1 MMKIEWRRPSG
12 TEKFDDVQM
21 DKFYSARAEYV
32 RYLQTNKIEDVTE
45 QDIDEQAIKASSY
58 INVLA
63 DVIT

>member
-1 MMKIEWRRPSG
+1 MKIEWRRPKG

-32 RYLQTNKIEDVTE
+32 RYLQANKIKDVAE
-45 QDIDEQAIKASSY
+45 HDIDEQAIKASSY

>member
-1 MMKIEWRRPSG
+1 MKIEWRRPKG

-21 DKFYSARAEYV
+21 DKFYAARAEYV
-32 RYLQTNKIEDVTE
+32 RYLQANKVEGVTE

-63 DVIT
+63 DVVN

>member
-1 MMKIEWRRPSG
+1 MEIEWRRPKG

-21 DKFYSARAEYV
+21 DKFYAARAEYV

-45 QDIDEQAIKASSY
+45 QYIDEQAIKAIGY

-63 DVIT
+63 DVIA

>member
-1 MMKIEWRRPSG
+1 MKIEWRRPSG

-32 RYLQTNKIEDVTE
+32 RYLQANKIKDVSE
-45 QDIDEQAIKASSY
+45 QDIDEQAIKSIGC

-63 DVIT
+63 DVIN

>member
-1 MMKIEWRRPSG
+1 MKIEWRRPKG
-12 TEKFDDVQM
+12 TEKFDDGQM

-32 RYLQTNKIEDVTE
+32 RYLQANKIEGATE

>member
-1 MMKIEWRRPSG
+1 MQIKWRRPKG
-12 TEKFDDVQM
+12 TEKLDDVQM

-32 RYLQTNKIEDVTE
+32 RYLQANKVEGVTE
-45 QDIDEQAIKASSY
+45 QDIDEQAIKASSD

>member
-1 MMKIEWRRPSG
+1 MKIDWRRPKG
-12 TEKFDDVQM
+12 TEKFDDAQM

-32 RYLQTNKIEDVTE
+32 RYLQANKMEGVTE

>member
-1 MMKIEWRRPSG
+1 MQIEWRRPKG

-21 DKFYSARAEYV
+21 DKFYAARAEYV
-32 RYLQTNKIEDVTE
+32 RYLQANKVEGVTE